1 MIKQIKT
8 KNKVV
13 IDPISREEANVILTL
28 DSIEWKGNVFHASS
42 YYQVEGTSNIIHKAS
57 VSFTNEEADQFFAYF
72 QIPQGTF
79 TEMFLDLATQTMMAE
94 IEKEKF
100 FGLSASGWEDYT
112 PPVIEPE
119 IYIEPVVEPI
129 IEDENID

>member
-57 VSFTNEEADQFFAYF
+57 VSFTNEEADQLFAYF
-72 QIPQGTF
+72 EIPQGTF
-79 TEMFLDLATQTMMAE
+79 TEMFIDLATQTMMAE